1 MPLPVKPVPRRARD
15 LLGRALGLA
24 GITLLM
30 AVLPSAT
37 ASATTSATDGE
48 DTVLLYDMTVDLD
61 SDGGAHVTLDLD
73 VDFGTEPNHGPFLT
87 YIVKQRFDEAQDRV
101 YRITDVRAESQTAA
115 AEVAVEEDS
124 GWLEIRIGDEN
135 REDVV
140 GVHSYHVT
148 YQVEG
153 WVNSAEAFG
162 EEHDEL
168 YLNVIGD
175 RWEIPISEAR
185 VTVNGPEQVSD
196 ALCLTGQASRTPCT
210 SSSHDGLTASF
221 TQEALEPGQEL
232 TVAVGFPAGTFRGVE
247 PVLQERWAVDR
258 AFEVTPVTGAL
269 AALGLIGGVGAV
281 TVTARRRGRDEQ
293 YLGLT
298 PGLTPADGQV
308 ATVGGR
314 RRGPVTVQFTPPEGF
329 RAGQLGTLVDEVA
342 DPHDVTATII
352 DLAVRG
358 YLVIEQTESPDER
371 GSGGA
376 WRLARVPAMQDRY
389 LLPFERLLMQE
400 IFAGR
405 DAVNLTDLR
414 TTFAVSMSKVQD
426 ALYEDVTT
434 RGWFRGNP
442 KQVRTAWLGAGLA
455 LAVLGVV
462 VTAGLAV
469 WTSLALL
476 GVPLAVAG
484 ILLAAVSKAAP
495 ARTADGTA
503 VLAQAL
509 GFQHYL
515 ATAEANQ
522 LRFEEDEDLFSRYLP
537 FAVAFGLTERWAKLF
552 AELAAQGRVLPEP
565 TWYVGST
572 YGQMA
577 FWAGAGT
584 LAHDLTSFTH
594 IAEATISA
602 PTPGSSGASGFSGG
616 FSGGGVSGGGGGSW

>member
-1 MPLPVKPVPRRARD
+1 MPVKPVPRRARD
-15 LLGRALGLA
+15 HLGRALGLA

-30 AVLPSAT
+30 TVLPSAT
-37 ASATTSATDGE
+37 GSASDAE
-48 DTVLLYDMTVDLD
+48 DAILLYDMTVDLD

-73 VDFGTEPNHGPFLT
+73 ADWGMSPNHGPYLT
-87 YIVKQRFDEAQDRV
+87 YIVKQRFDEVQDRV

-115 AEVAVEEDS
+115 DDVDVAEEG

-135 REDVV
+135 SEDVV
-140 GVHSYHVT
+140 GVHSYRVT

-153 WVNSAEAFG
+153 WVNSAAAFG

-175 RWEIPISEAR
+175 RWEIPIREAR

-196 ALCLTGQASRTPCT
+196 AMCLTGQASRTPCT
-210 SSSHDGLTASF
+210 SSAHDGLTAAF
-221 TQEALEPGQEL
+221 AQEGLEAGQEL

-247 PVLQERWAVDR
+247 PFLQERWSVDR
-258 AFEVTPVTGAL
+258 AFTATPVTGVL

-281 TVTARRRGRDEQ
+281 TATARRRGRDEQ

-298 PGLTPADGQV
+298 PGLAPAEGQV
-308 ATVGGR
+308 ATVGSR
-314 RRGPVTVQFTPPEGF
+314 RRGPVAVQFTPPEGF
-329 RAGQLGTLVDEVA
+329 RAGQLGTLVDEIA
-342 DPHDVTATII
+342 DPHDVTATIV

-405 DAVNLTDLR
+405 EAVNLTGLR
-414 TTFAVSMSKVQD
+414 TTFAASMSQVQD
-426 ALYEDVTT
+426 ALCEDVTS

-442 KQVRTAWLGAGLA
+442 KQVRTAWLGAGVA
-455 LAVLGVV
+455 LTVLGVLMTV
-462 VTAGLAV
+462 VLAI

-476 GVPLAVAG
+476 GVPLVVAG
-484 ILLAAVSKAAP
+484 VLLAAVSKVAP

-552 AELAAQGRVLPEP
+552 AELAAQGRALPEP
-565 TWYVGST
+565 TWYVGPA

-584 LAHDLTSFTH
+584 LAHDLSSFTH

-616 FSGGGVSGGGGGSW
+616 LSGGGVSGGGSW